1 MFDFIPYLSFL
12 TSGIGLFFICY
23 LLVRYGRSSHIYGL
37 LYIIF
42 ALVFLEFY
50 IYALTSKHIYNML
63 FLLRTPNV
71 IRAFLPIVLFLYVRN
86 MLNPTIQMRG
96 VDWLHFVFPIL
107 VFVGVLPDLLLD
119 SPSKKAILD
128 AYYVQNNSFINT
140 PSGWIPAGFVQPI
153 SILAGVAYG
162 FVSVGY
168 IFFTQKKFGMEY
180 AYINR
185 QSLIWLNLLAGA
197 VTIYFLLQLYQYLNL
212 FINNSF
218 DPPSQLIKCILSII
232 LFGYF
237 ITTPNVQENIDGCIL
252 PVDKVTPSVLD
263 VVPNLLAAYQTDK
276 IAVKLDQQIKNS
288 QAFLDSTL
296 DLNALAILTDMTS
309 AKLSKYIKTYY
320 GISFV
325 ELINR
330 LRIHYFLEQ
339 RQAFDQYT
347 LETYI
352 YQSGFANRST
362 FYAAFKIY
370 MGVNPSFY
378 LKELNELT

>member
-23 LLVRYGRSSHIYGL
+23 LLVRYGRSTHIYGL

-50 IYALTSKHIYNML
+50 IYALTSKHIYKML
-63 FLLRTPNV
+63 FLLRTPNI

-86 MLNPTIQMRG
+86 MLNPTMQTRWA
-96 VDWLHFVFPIL
+96 DWLHFVFPLL

-140 PSGWIPAGFVQPI
+140 PSGWIPAGFVQPV
-153 SILAGVAYG
+153 SILVGVAYG

-197 VTIYFLLQLYQYLNL
+197 VTVYFLLQLYQYLNL

-362 FYAAFKIY
+362 FYAAFKKY

-378 LKELNELT
+378 LKELNEKS

>member
-23 LLVRYGRSSHIYGL
+23 LLVRYGRSTHIYGL

-71 IRAFLPIVLFLYVRN
+71 IRAFLPIVLFFYVRN
-86 MLNPTIQMRG
+86 MLNPTIHMRG

-140 PSGWIPAGFVQPI
+140 PSGWIPAGFVQPV
-153 SILAGVAYG
+153 SILVGVAYG
-162 FVSVGY
+162 LVSVGY

-252 PVDKVTPSVLD
+252 PVDKVTPSVID
-263 VVPNLLAAYQTDK
+263 VVPNLLAEYQTDK
-276 IAVKLDQQIKNS
+276 IALKLDQQIKNS

-362 FYAAFKIY
+362 FYAAFKKY

-378 LKELNELT
+378 LKELNE

>member
-1 MFDFIPYLSFL
+1 
-12 TSGIGLFFICY
+12 
-23 LLVRYGRSSHIYGL
+23 
-37 LYIIF
+37 
-42 ALVFLEFY
+42 
-50 IYALTSKHIYNML
+50 
-63 FLLRTPNV
+63 
-71 IRAFLPIVLFLYVRN
+71 
-86 MLNPTIQMRG
+86 MLNPTMQTRWA
-96 VDWLHFVFPIL
+96 DWLHFVFPLL

-119 SPSKKAILD
+119 SPSKIAILD

-140 PSGWIPAGFVQPI
+140 PSGWIPAGFVQPV
-153 SILAGVAYG
+153 SILVGVAYG
-162 FVSVGY
+162 LVSVGY

-252 PVDKVTPSVLD
+252 PVDKVTPSVID
-263 VVPNLLAAYQTDK
+263 VVPNLLAEYQTDK
-276 IAVKLDQQIKNS
+276 IALKLDQQIKNS

-362 FYAAFKIY
+362 FYAAFKKY

>member
-23 LLVRYGRSSHIYGL
+23 LLVRYGRSTHIYGL

-96 VDWLHFVFPIL
+96 VDWLHFIFPIL

-276 IAVKLDQQIKNS
+276 IAVKLDQRIKNS

-352 YQSGFANRST
+352 YQSGFASRST
-362 FYAAFKIY
+362 FYAAFKKY

-378 LKELNELT
+378 LKELNE